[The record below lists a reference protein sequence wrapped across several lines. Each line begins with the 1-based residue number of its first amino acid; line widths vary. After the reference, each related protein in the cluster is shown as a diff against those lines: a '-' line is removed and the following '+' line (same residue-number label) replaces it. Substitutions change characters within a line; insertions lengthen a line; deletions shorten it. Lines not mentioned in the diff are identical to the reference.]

1 MQNTLLQYSKYG
13 RVTAVE
19 GGRYYSAISYL
30 VDWLGIFPE
39 EYDGYD
45 ELGKISSLYITPDD
59 IHIQNV
65 VVIPP
70 RNNAQDK
77 DLIKNALINYGAV
90 AAVHRAEFDED
101 GI

>member
-45 ELGKISSLYITPDD
+45 
-59 IHIQNV
+59 
-65 VVIPP
+65 
-70 RNNAQDK
+70 
-77 DLIKNALINYGAV
+77 
-90 AAVHRAEFDED
+90 
-101 GI
+101 